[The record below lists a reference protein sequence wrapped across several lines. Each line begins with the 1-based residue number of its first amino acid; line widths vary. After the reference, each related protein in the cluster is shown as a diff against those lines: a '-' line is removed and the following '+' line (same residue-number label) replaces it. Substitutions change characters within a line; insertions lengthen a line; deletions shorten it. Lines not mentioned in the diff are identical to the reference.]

1 MAQWLEQEMAPR
13 WIAAVAV
20 GRVVALLPVLLGNPI
35 TTLPILVRVALER
48 QEQQTAETVEMEV
61 RFPPALSTI
70 SLPWELGWMA
80 YIPMAGLAG
89 REPTQEGQPVMV
101 QHLSS

>member
-1 MAQWLEQEMAPR
+1 
-13 WIAAVAV
+13 
-20 GRVVALLPVLLGNPI
+20 
-35 TTLPILVRVALER
+35 LVRLAVER

-80 YIPMAGLAG
+80 YIPMAGVAS
-89 REPTQEGQPVMV
+89 REVAQGEQPEMV
-101 QHLSS
+101 EHLSS

>member
-1 MAQWLEQEMAPR
+1 VARRLDQEMATR

-20 GRVVALLPVLLGNPI
+20 GRVVALLPVLLA
-35 TTLPILVRVALER
+35 VER

-80 YIPMAGLAG
+80 YIPMAGLAS